1 MGMNVL
7 TSGTTE
13 SSSNF
18 HATIEVLVTT
28 HNREIND
35 LKKRMRSLEDEVESL
50 KKEKIDLQ
58 ITNRKSQELL
68 SRYNTKMQQLKS
80 KYEKSKSTSSQSNLN
95 SIVLQKTPPDVEHS
109 LKKEKTLEKTL
120 EKQSSQTEPMLTQ
133 SVKSIVQ
140 NEPKKRKSMDY
151 IEESIDINKEVIPP
165 AKVAAI
171 VISDDSEK
179 FNIPINNKLD
189 EKNNYKRKYKK
200 SEKTEEEKQ
209 VEEDLFYNSDDD
221 RIPTKIKKA
230 KKDESEIIDLSTTP
244 KHKKRSRESAP
255 FLTPPGGSIR
265 STQSGTPSASKKK

>member
-1 MGMNVL
+1 
-7 TSGTTE
+7 
-13 SSSNF
+13 
-18 HATIEVLVTT
+18 
-28 HNREIND
+28 
-35 LKKRMRSLEDEVESL
+35 
-50 KKEKIDLQ
+50 
-58 ITNRKSQELL
+58 
-68 SRYNTKMQQLKS
+68 MQQLKS

-221 RIPTKIKKA
+221 KIPTKIKKA

-265 STQSGTPSASKKK
+265 STQSGTPSASKKKNKVC